1 MKKKASQPASPQPR
15 RPTHA
20 ALTFSKPQIFEPVPT
35 LFARC
40 SGGSV
45 LSKKTSITSEAAMA
59 TATAAAEAAPDKR
72 QATPPAG
79 LVADGDGRPHAPP
92 QAH

>member
-35 LFARC
+35 ADFVC
-40 SGGSV
+40 SVQRRQCPVKKDEHHKRGG
-45 LSKKTSITSEAAMA
+45 
-59 TATAAAEAAPDKR
+59 
-72 QATPPAG
+72 
-79 LVADGDGRPHAPP
+79 DGDGNGRGRSGAG
-92 QAH
+92 